1 MGERTAAA
9 IQDRRLIGLRRARD
23 TGGFMLVLKAAD
35 GCVKPK
41 TNPRVVLV
49 KLAFDTLWTWRD
61 GAPEFEAD

>member
-1 MGERTAAA
+1 
-9 IQDRRLIGLRRARD
+9 
-23 TGGFMLVLKAAD
+23 MLVLKAAD

-61 GAPEFEAD
+61 GAPEFEAN